1 MQYLSFVT
9 LLWAFSFS
17 LIGVYLAGQV
27 DSWFAAFSRVAIAL
41 LIFLPFTR
49 LSSVTPRVAVQL
61 MVIGAIQI
69 GLMYGF
75 YYHSFLYLS
84 VPEVLLF
91 TVMTP
96 VYITIINDLIEKRLH
111 LHYLFV
117 ALLATAGA
125 ITIRQ
130 AQVNEDFWTG
140 LLLVQGAN
148 FCFALGQ
155 VLYQKLPKG
164 NALPPQH
171 TCFGFFFFG
180 ALIVTG
186 LSYMILG
193 NSEKLPTTQLQWG
206 ILIYLGLIASGLGY
220 FLWNKGATLVSV
232 GSLAIMNNVLI
243 PIGVLVNLLIWN
255 RQADLLSLSLG
266 SGIICLALL
275 INYYFE
281 KKIITK
287 PTKKPQHSS
296 NEL

>member
-1 MQYLSFVT
+1 MYYLSFVT
-9 LLWAFSFS
+9 LIWAFSFS

-27 DSWFAAFSRVAIAL
+27 DTWFSAFSRVAIAL
-41 LIFLPFTR
+41 LIFLPFTK
-49 LSSVTPRVAVQL
+49 LSNVTARVALTL
-61 MVIGAIQI
+61 MAIGAIQI

-96 VYITIINDLIEKRLH
+96 VYITVINDLLERKLQ

-130 AQVNEDFWTG
+130 ANINEDFWFG

-148 FCFALGQ
+148 VCFALGQ
-155 VLYQKLPKG
+155 VLYKRLPTQTP
-164 NALPPQH
+164 LPAQH
-171 TCFGFFFFG
+171 TCFGFFFLG

-186 LSYMILG
+186 LSYVLLG
-193 NSEKLPTTQLQWG
+193 NSEKLPTTEFQWG

-232 GSLAIMNNVLI
+232 GNLAIMNNVLI
-243 PIGVLVNLLIWN
+243 PAGVLVNVIIWN

-266 SGIICLALL
+266 SGIICTALF
-275 INYYFE
+275 INYLFE
-281 KKIITK
+281 KRAARQK
-287 PTKKPQHSS
+287 
-296 NEL
+296 